1 MLTEKQLGI
10 LRRLYDE
17 SRSIKVHTTRGN
29 QDELARELG
38 ISRQALSTHLKT
50 LKDKGMLRTGRGFL
64 DLTDRALKE
73 IGKTSEEAFVMV
85 KVEPNRREEVTEKV
99 KTLGFERLYRV
110 TGDMDL
116 VAVVD
121 VESLKDFLDQVAGI
135 PGVINTSSHVVIEM
149 FQEIE

>member
-1 MLTEKQLGI
+1 
-10 LRRLYDE
+10 
-17 SRSIKVHTTRGN
+17 
-29 QDELARELG
+29 
-38 ISRQALSTHLKT
+38 
-50 LKDKGMLRTGRGFL
+50 MLRTGRGFL

-110 TGDMDL
+110 TGDVDL

-121 VESLKDFLDQVAGI
+121 VESLKGFLDQVAGI
-135 PGVINTSSHVVIEM
+135 PGVVNTTSHVVIEM
-149 FQEIE
+149 FQEM